1 MSDLPAQLP
10 ALATALRFGQLPITN
25 YLDLLERRFAA
36 VEPSI
41 QSFMP
46 EPGRFER
53 LRAEAAGLESR
64 WPAPEDRP
72 SLFGI
77 PVGVKDIMRVDGLPT
92 RGGSRLP
99 ADVLAGPESA
109 CVTRLRQAGILILG
123 KTVTTEFAYY
133 EPGPTRNPHNRDYT
147 PGGSSSGSAAAVA
160 AGLCPLALGT
170 QTIGSIIRPAAFC
183 GVVGF
188 KPSLGRISTAGVI
201 PLSPSVDH
209 VGVFATSVAGAALA
223 ASVLIEDWHP
233 EPVVR
238 RPVLGIPQGPYLA
251 QAGDA
256 ALRRLDDAVEQWR
269 REGYTVVPVAAMP
282 DFESVRARH
291 NLIVAADAA
300 AVHADWFD
308 RYRDLY
314 RPRTVALIEQGRAVA
329 PGQLAE
335 ALAGR
340 ARLRAELTA
349 LMDTHGLDLW
359 VAPPAVGPAPLGL
372 ESTGDPVMNLPW
384 THSGFPALNLPAGT
398 ADNGLPLGVQVAGR
412 WRADERLLAW
422 AEPLETVA
430 ARLAAAQPGAA

>member
-1 MSDLPAQLP
+1 MSDFPSELPS
-10 ALATALRFGQLPITN
+10 LATALRSGQLPITN
-25 YLDLLERRFAA
+25 YLDILERRFAL
-36 VEPSI
+36 VEPSL

-53 LRAEAAGLESR
+53 LRAEAADLEAR
-64 WPAPEDRP
+64 WPSPGERP
-72 SLFGI
+72 PLFGV
-77 PVGVKDIMRVDGLPT
+77 PAGVKDIMRVDGLPT
-92 RGGSRLP
+92 GGGSRLP
-99 ADVLAGPESA
+99 ANVLAGPESA
-109 CVTRLRQAGILILG
+109 CVTQLRQAGALILG
-123 KTVTTEFAYY
+123 KTVTTEFAYF
-133 EPGPTRNPHNRDYT
+133 EPGPTRNPHNRDHT

-170 QTIGSIIRPAAFC
+170 QTVGSVIRPAAFC

-188 KPSLGRISTAGVI
+188 KPSHGRISTAGVI
-201 PLSPSVDH
+201 PLSPTVDH

-233 EPVVR
+233 GPTAHQ
-238 RPVLGIPQGPYLA
+238 PVLGIPQGPYLA
-251 QAGDA
+251 QASDV
-256 ALRRLDDAVEQWR
+256 ALRRLDAAVEQWR
-269 REGYTVVPVAAMP
+269 REGYTVVPVSAMP
-282 DFESVRARH
+282 DFESVRERH

-300 AVHADWFD
+300 AVHAKWFD

-314 RPRTVALIEQGRAVA
+314 RPRTVALIEQGRAV
-329 PGQLAE
+329 GSHQLAE

-359 VAPPAVGPAPLGL
+359 VAPPAVGPAPVGL

-384 THSGFPALNLPAGT
+384 THSGLPALNLPAGT
-398 ADNGLPLGVQVAGR
+398 ADNGLPLGVQVVGR
-412 WRADERLLAW
+412 WRADEHLLAW
-422 AEPLETVA
+422 AESLEAVL